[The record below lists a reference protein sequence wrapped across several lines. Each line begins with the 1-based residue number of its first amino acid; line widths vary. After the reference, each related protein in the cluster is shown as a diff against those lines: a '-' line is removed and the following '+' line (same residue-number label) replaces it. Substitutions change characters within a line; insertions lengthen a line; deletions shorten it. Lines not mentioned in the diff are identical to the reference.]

1 MKPGS
6 KLPLLGSN
14 QDSPD
19 PESGVLPVTP
29 RGTIQLWP
37 LARRARNLRAHVRHL
52 NPALPPAGAHP
63 KIARVIRSSP
73 NRNVPPTLTLVA
85 LVVLLSTSLTGCRDA
100 TIALGS
106 SPTVARTNAD
116 QILTALAAYFGP
128 VQRDAR
134 LAAARPKFAKAA
146 LVPSRVF
153 NETSAWSSA
162 QDDSRS
168 LVIAGSGVPGQYHLS
183 LVTSAP
189 TLARPGDYRRDR
201 HLTKLSGSEYEWLAH
216 DDLAIGS
223 VTSADFANAVTAL
236 FTAIEHA
243 SDSSFRTAYRA
254 ELPRT
259 TAALSPLYSMDTIR
273 LTRAASGGTEVHLV
287 IRSHPDSL
295 PPAFS
300 HFAKYLD
307 KYSRPTDTELTAYD
321 DAGHQWWHIRKQE
334 ARITLDFGVHD
345 GSLAPL
351 TGAVTRIPDQ
361 IHVRVDFSTRAWIFR
376 VGASNAV
383 ADVQLVGAPHDKGFI
398 ATFTHEPDWQ
408 LPPLVERMLRA
419 PLKRP
424 FQEGGITLEEG
435 VHDAPG
441 HETSLSSEYR
451 FVLEESSIMRWLGR
465 LGGSAMSDFQQ
476 GAEQEA
482 NVFIYQ
488 AFEAMR
494 QDLDALSA
502 TTAKR

>member
-1 MKPGS
+1 
-6 KLPLLGSN
+6 
-14 QDSPD
+14 
-19 PESGVLPVTP
+19 
-29 RGTIQLWP
+29 
-37 LARRARNLRAHVRHL
+37 
-52 NPALPPAGAHP
+52 
-63 KIARVIRSSP
+63 
-73 NRNVPPTLTLVA
+73 
-85 LVVLLSTSLTGCRDA
+85 
-100 TIALGS
+100 
-106 SPTVARTNAD
+106 
-116 QILTALAAYFGP
+116 
-128 VQRDAR
+128 
-134 LAAARPKFAKAA
+134 
-146 LVPSRVF
+146 
-153 NETSAWSSA
+153 
-162 QDDSRS
+162 
-168 LVIAGSGVPGQYHLS
+168 
-183 LVTSAP
+183 
-189 TLARPGDYRRDR
+189 
-201 HLTKLSGSEYEWLAH
+201 
-216 DDLAIGS
+216 
-223 VTSADFANAVTAL
+223 
-236 FTAIEHA
+236 
-243 SDSSFRTAYRA
+243 
-254 ELPRT
+254 
-259 TAALSPLYSMDTIR
+259 
-273 LTRAASGGTEVHLV
+273 
-287 IRSHPDSL
+287 
-295 PPAFS
+295 
-300 HFAKYLD
+300 
-307 KYSRPTDTELTAYD
+307 
-321 DAGHQWWHIRKQE
+321 
-334 ARITLDFGVHD
+334 VHD

-351 TGAVTRIPDQ
+351 TGAVARIPDQ

>member
-1 MKPGS
+1 MPRFSRGCNVLPPLALS
-6 KLPLLGSN
+6 ALPVALLPLAL
-14 QDSPD
+14 
-19 PESGVLPVTP
+19 
-29 RGTIQLWP
+29 
-37 LARRARNLRAHVRHL
+37 LALL
-52 NPALPPAGAHP
+52 AGCH
-63 KIARVIRSSP
+63 
-73 NRNVPPTLTLVA
+73 
-85 LVVLLSTSLTGCRDA
+85 DA
-100 TIALGS
+100 TVALGS
-106 SPTVARTNAD
+106 SPAAARTNAD
-116 QILTALAAYFGP
+116 QVLTALAAYFGP

-134 LAAARPKFAKAA
+134 LAAIRPKFARAA

-153 NETSAWSSA
+153 NDTTAWSSA
-162 QDDSRS
+162 DDDSRS
-168 LVIAGSGVPGQYHLS
+168 LEIAGSGAPGQYHLS
-183 LVTSAP
+183 LVTAAP

-201 HLTKLSGSEYEWLAH
+201 HLTKLSSSEYEWLAH

-223 VTSADFANAVTAL
+223 VTSADFANALTAL

-243 SDSSFRTAYRA
+243 NDSSFRAAYRT

-259 TAALSPLYSMDTIR
+259 TTALSPLYTMDTIQ
-273 LTRAASGGTEVHLV
+273 LARAASGGTDVHLV
-287 IRSHPDSL
+287 VRSHPDSL
-295 PPAFS
+295 SPAFS
-300 HFAKYLD
+300 HFATYLD
-307 KYSRPTDTELTAYD
+307 KYSRPTDVVLAAYD
-321 DAGHQWWHIRKQE
+321 DAGRQWWHVTKQD
-334 ARITLDFGVHD
+334 ARITLDFAVHD

-351 TGAVTRIPDQ
+351 TGAVARIPDQ

-383 ADVQLVGAPHDKGFI
+383 ADVRFIGAPHDKGFI

-408 LPPLVERMLRA
+408 LPPLVEPMLRT

-424 FQEGGITLEEG
+424 FQESGIMLEEG

-476 GAEQEA
+476 GAEHEA
-482 NVFIYQ
+482 NVFMYQ

-494 QDLDALSA
+494 QDLDALNA